1 MAPRAERRKEYRR
14 SWLDPAPK
22 EGHLKVVTK
31 KSELDKSLADVW
43 SCSSE
48 EEAEAQPTVRG
59 KTVSKIKVHVHMRVD
74 VGL

>member
-1 MAPRAERRKEYRR
+1 M
-14 SWLDPAPK
+14 
-22 EGHLKVVTK
+22 VTK

-59 KTVSKIKVHVHMRVD
+59 KTVSKIKVHVQSESKKDVWVD